1 MPLGKPEYVS
11 DLIVWLLNGLGV
23 EYAPLNPGATTRGI
37 HESMVNY
44 GGNEA
49 PEIITCVHEELAV
62 AMCEGY
68 YLATGRPQVTT
79 VHNIVGLQHASK
91 AIYEAFLAQIP
102 MIILGG
108 TGPLDASHRRP
119 WIDWIHTAQVQ
130 AQIIRDY
137 VKWDDQPLGADSV
150 VESVLRAYQI
160 AMTEPRGPV
169 YLCFDVELQ
178 ESLLPERF
186 ELPDLS
192 RFQTPAPP
200 WGNENAIRQAAAA
213 LLEAERP
220 VLIVEGLG
228 RKPGGSEALIE
239 LVDLLSIPVI
249 EVGAAFNLPNSHPM
263 NVTGANAAVLQEA
276 DVVVIV
282 DVHDAEQLLTRPAA
296 EAARGDQ
303 AGASGL
309 PRAGAGHTRRFESLL
324 AEGTKLVHIGMG
336 DYGAKAWS
344 TSYGRLLPSD
354 VSIIGNGAQ
363 ILAGLN
369 ERCRAGKD
377 AAAAGRASAR
387 AAKVQAIHDGIYER
401 AQRDLKETWWDQK
414 PTATARLSAEVWEAV
429 KDEDWVL
436 VHGSLSGWER
446 RLWDVKDPDRW
457 VAGGGGTGTGMGVAM
472 GAALAFRGTGKVCV
486 SFQQDGD
493 LLYTGGS
500 MWTAAHHQ
508 IPMLVVMFNNQSYYQ
523 DIGHQNAVSRMRERS
538 VETVG
543 IGVNL
548 QGPVTDFA
556 TLAKSF
562 SLYGDGPI
570 HDADDI
576 AAALKRGI
584 KVVKEEGRLALIDTV
599 VQPR

>member
-1 MPLGKPEYVS
+1 MTLGKPEYVS
-11 DLIVWLLNGLGV
+11 DLIVWLLNGLGI

-44 GGNEA
+44 GSNQA

-68 YLATGRPQVTT
+68 YLATGRPQVTN

-102 MIILGG
+102 MIIIGG

-178 ESLLPERF
+178 ESLLPEGF
-186 ELPDLS
+186 QLPDLS
-192 RFQTPAPP
+192 RFQPPAAP
-200 WGNENAIRQAAAA
+200 WGNEDAIDQAAKAILAA
-213 LLEAERP
+213 ESP
-220 VLIVEGLG
+220 VLMVEGLG
-228 RKPGGSEALIE
+228 RTPGGSEALRD
-239 LVDLLSIPVI
+239 LVDLLSVPVI
-249 EVGAAFNLPNSHPM
+249 EVGAAYNLPNSHPM
-263 NVTGANAAVLQEA
+263 NVTGANAEVLQDA
-276 DVVVIV
+276 DLVVTV
-282 DVHDAEQLLTRPAA
+282 DVHDPEQLLTRPAV
-296 EAARGDQ
+296 EAPG
-303 AGASGL
+303 GPSGL
-309 PRAGAGHTRRFESLL
+309 PRGGAGHTRRFESLL
-324 AEGTKLVHIGMG
+324 AEGTKMVRIGMG
-336 DYGAKAWS
+336 HYGAKAWT
-344 TSYGRLLPSD
+344 TSYGRLLPAD
-354 VSIIGNGAQ
+354 ISISGIGAQ
-363 ILAGLN
+363 VLASLS
-369 ERCRAGKD
+369 EKCREGKD
-377 AAAAGRASAR
+377 AGVERRAASR
-387 AAKVQAIHDGIYER
+387 AAKVQKIHDGIYER
-401 AQRDLKETWWDQK
+401 AQQDLKEKWWDQK
-414 PTATARLSAEVWEAV
+414 PTATARLSAEVWEAI

-446 RLWDVKDPDRW
+446 RLWEVNDPARW

-472 GAALAFRGTGKVCV
+472 GAALAYRGTGKVCV

-500 MWTAAHHQ
+500 MWTAAHHN

-543 IGVNL
+543 IGINL

-570 HDADDI
+570 LEPNDI

-599 VQPR
+599 TQPR